1 MHQQHGHFA
10 NTGAAVKRKQRVKI
24 TREAEPTIAESK
36 SDKGKS
42 LLKFSGPTLIV
53 TIFSLLVVAIIQYY
67 LIIQVPSQQRTN
79 RYLNTTLTSYA
90 ELVRLTATGSAEAL
104 AIASLRSDLQNALQ
118 LRNLAKIT
126 ELEKELT
133 RRFPKIIGV
142 RILLPDL
149 LQTDSKS
156 VPEITNVTLDLIRRA
171 ANGEELSP
179 EVIGIGQKNQYVA
192 IIQRVELQGELLGL
206 IVAGF
211 KMEVINDALA
221 KIQSV
226 PGYLELRQTFQN
238 VKHVLGVHGDPSLKF
253 GEPLGQGG
261 LEGTPW
267 EMAYW
272 PALTEDFSVYGDT
285 LVFWVAVTA
294 MLLLIAG
301 LGFMGYFQ
309 LGKTV
314 QMDAARLFKMVLETK
329 SPHFAIPSGAFKLT
343 IFSDLAHGL
352 SRTGIITIDV
362 ADKREIRNMRKQAN
376 ELRGGVDSGFQDSHS
391 ESLDTAALDLQV
403 LDEEIPVEVPE
414 SIFRAYDI
422 RGIVHEQLTPEV
434 VKEIGRAIGSEA
446 FERGEQTVVVARDG
460 RLSGPVLIEALK
472 QGLMESGR
480 DVIDIGEVPTPVLY
494 FATHFLETH
503 SGVVLTG
510 SHNPSNYNGLKIVLA
525 GETLAEEGIKK
536 LYKRIVSDEL
546 LSGRGSEVSRDIT
559 QDYIGQIVGDV
570 ALAQPLRVVIDC
582 GNGVAG
588 NIAPQLYQS
597 LGCEVI
603 GLYCDVDGNFPNHHP
618 DPSKE
623 ENLQEMIKIVK
634 SEKADLGLAFD
645 GDGDRVGVVDSEG
658 NIIWPDTQMM
668 LYSMDLLSRN
678 PGSDIIFDVKC
689 SRHLSATIRGH
700 GGRPIMWKTG
710 HSLIKAKMKETGA
723 LLAGE
728 RSGHIFFKERWY
740 GFDDGLYAGARMLE
754 ILASD
759 FRKSGDVFKVFPKTL
774 NTPELNLEFGDEEK
788 FEFVKKLIKVGR
800 FGEGKINTI
809 DGIRVDYPEGWGLI
823 RASNTSPQLV
833 MRFEADSQEAFVKI
847 KEVFRKQMLKVDP
860 SLTLP
865 F

>member
-1 MHQQHGHFA
+1 M
-10 NTGAAVKRKQRVKI
+10 KRKQRARITPEKEVAVKK
-24 TREAEPTIAESK
+24 AVA
-36 SDKGKS
+36 DKGQS
-42 LLKFSGPTLIV
+42 LLNFSASILII
-53 TIFSLLVVAIIQYY
+53 TIVSLLLVAIIQYY
-67 LIIQVPSQQRTN
+67 LIIQVPSQKRTN

-90 ELVRLTATGSAEAL
+90 ELVRLTATGSVESL
-104 AIASLRSDLQNALQ
+104 AIASLQADVQDALKNKNLLKINGIESDLAL
-118 LRNLAKIT
+118 
-126 ELEKELT
+126 
-133 RRFPKIIGV
+133 RFPKVIGV
-142 RILLPDL
+142 RILLPEL

-171 ANGEELSP
+171 AEGEELSP
-179 EVIGIGQKNQYVA
+179 EVISMGQANQYIA
-192 IIQRVELQGELLGL
+192 IIQRVEDNGQLIGL
-206 IVAGF
+206 ILAGF
-211 KMEVINDALA
+211 EMDVINDALT

-238 VKHVLGVHGDPSLKF
+238 VNHILGTHGDPALKF
-253 GEPLGQGG
+253 GDPLGRGR

-272 PALTEDFSVYGDT
+272 PARDEDFSVYGDT
-285 LVFWVAVTA
+285 LVFWVAVTL
-294 MLLLIAG
+294 MLMLIAG
-301 LGFMGYFQ
+301 LGFLGYFR

-314 QMDAARLFKMVLETK
+314 QMDAARLLKMILESK

-352 SRTGIITIDV
+352 SRTGIISV
-362 ADKREIRNMRKQAN
+362 EHASKSELLAN
-376 ELRGGVDSGFQDSHS
+376 KKPAAATNNSMQETSASMYEENS
-391 ESLDTAALDLQV
+391 EALDLQV
-403 LDEEIPVEVPE
+403 LGEEVPVDVPE

-460 RLSGPVLIEALK
+460 RLSGPMLMEALT

-503 SGVVLTG
+503 SGVMLTG
-510 SHNPSNYNGLKIVLA
+510 SHNPSNYNGLKIVIA
-525 GETLAEEGIKK
+525 GDTLSGEGIKK

-546 LSGRGSEVSRDIT
+546 LSGRGSQESRDIS

-623 ENLQEMIKIVK
+623 ENLQELIKIVK

-645 GDGDRVGVVDSEG
+645 GDGDRVGVVDSDG

-689 SRHLSATIRGH
+689 SRHLSSTIRGH
-700 GGRPIMWKTG
+700 GGRPVMWKTG

-728 RSGHIFFKERWY
+728 RSGHIFFKERWF
-740 GFDDGLYAGARMLE
+740 GFDDGLYAGSRMLE

-759 FRKSGDVFKVFPKTL
+759 FRKSADVFKVFPKTL
-774 NTPELNLEFGDEEK
+774 DTPELNIDMDDDVK
-788 FEFVKKLIKVGR
+788 FEFIKKLQKIGR
-800 FGEGKINTI
+800 FGDGKINTI
-809 DGIRVDYPEGWGLI
+809 DGIRVDYPKGWGLV
-823 RASNTSPQLV
+823 RASNTSPKLV
-833 MRFEADSQEAFVKI
+833 IRFEADNDEAFVKI
-847 KEVFRKQMLKVDP
+847 KEIFRKQMTKADP
-860 SLTLP
+860 SLELP

>member
-1 MHQQHGHFA
+1 M
-10 NTGAAVKRKQRVKI
+10 KRKQRAKI
-24 TREAEPTIAESK
+24 TPEKQAAIKQVSA
-36 SDKGKS
+36 DKGKS
-42 LLKFSGPTLIV
+42 LLKFSASILAV
-53 TIFSLLVVAIIQYY
+53 TIISLLFVAIIQYY
-67 LIIQVPSQQRTN
+67 LIIQVPSQKRTN

-90 ELVRLTATGSAEAL
+90 ELVRLTATGSVEAL
-104 AIASLRSDLQNALQ
+104 AIASLQADVQDAL
-118 LRNLAKIT
+118 LDRNLVKIN
-126 ELEKELT
+126 EIEKDLAL
-133 RRFPKIIGV
+133 RFPKVIGV
-142 RILLPDL
+142 RILLPEL

-171 ANGEELSP
+171 AEGEELSP
-179 EVIGIGQKNQYVA
+179 EVISMGQPNQYVA
-192 IIQRVELQGELLGL
+192 IIQRVEQNDKLIGL
-206 IVAGF
+206 ILAGF
-211 KMEVINDALA
+211 KMEVINDALT

-238 VKHVLGVHGDPSLKF
+238 VKHVLGTHGDPSLKF
-253 GEPLGQGG
+253 GEPLGQGR

-272 PALTEDFSVYGDT
+272 PAQDEDFSVYGDT
-285 LVFWVAVTA
+285 LVFWVAVTL
-294 MLLLIAG
+294 MLMLIAG
-301 LGFMGYFQ
+301 LGFIGYYR

-314 QMDAARLFKMVLETK
+314 QMDAARLLKMILSSK
-329 SPHFAIPSGAFKLT
+329 SPHFAIPNGAFQLT

-352 SRTGIITIDV
+352 SRTGIITVEHASKAELRAQKKPSSQSSAANNSMQEASQAEII
-362 ADKREIRNMRKQAN
+362 ADKE
-376 ELRGGVDSGFQDSHS
+376 
-391 ESLDTAALDLQV
+391 ALDLQV
-403 LDEEIPVEVPE
+403 FNEDIPVDVPE

-460 RLSGPVLIEALK
+460 RLSGPVLVEALK

-503 SGVVLTG
+503 SGVMLTG
-510 SHNPSNYNGLKIVLA
+510 SHNPSNYNGLKIVIA
-525 GETLAEEGIKK
+525 GDTLSGDGIKK

-546 LSGRGSEVSRDIT
+546 LSGRGSEESRDIS

-588 NIAPQLYQS
+588 NIAPQLFQS

-618 DPSKE
+618 DPSQE

-700 GGRPIMWKTG
+700 GGRPVMWKTG

-728 RSGHIFFKERWY
+728 RSGHIFFKERWF

-759 FRKSGDVFKVFPKTL
+759 FRKSVDVFKVFPKTL
-774 NTPELNLEFGDEEK
+774 DTPELNVDIDDDEK
-788 FEFVKKLIKVGR
+788 FEYINKLIKTGR
-800 FGEGKINTI
+800 FGDGKINTI
-809 DGIRVDYPEGWGLI
+809 DGIRVDYPKGWGLV
-823 RASNTSPQLV
+823 RASNTSPKLV
-833 MRFEADSQEAFVKI
+833 IRFEADNEEAFVKI
-847 KEVFRKQMLKVDP
+847 KEIFRKQMSKVDP
-860 SLTLP
+860 SISLP

>member
-1 MHQQHGHFA
+1 M
-10 NTGAAVKRKQRVKI
+10 KRKQRAKI
-24 TREAEPTIAESK
+24 TPEKEAAVKKIKT
-36 SDKGKS
+36 DKGKTLLNFSASILIITIVS
-42 LLKFSGPTLIV
+42 LL
-53 TIFSLLVVAIIQYY
+53 LVAMIQYY
-67 LIIQVPSQQRTN
+67 LIIQVPSQKRTN

-90 ELVRLTATGSAEAL
+90 ELVRLTATGSVEAL
-104 AIASLRSDLQNALQ
+104 AIASLQADVQNALKNK
-118 LRNLAKIT
+118 NLLKINEIET
-126 ELEKELT
+126 DLAL
-133 RRFPKIIGV
+133 RFPKVIGV
-142 RILLPDL
+142 RILLPEL

-171 ANGEELSP
+171 AEGEELSP
-179 EVIGIGQKNQYVA
+179 EVIAMGQPNQYIA
-192 IIQRVELQGELLGL
+192 IIQRVEENGHLIGL
-206 IVAGF
+206 ILAGF
-211 KMEVINDALA
+211 EMDVINDALT

-238 VKHVLGVHGDPSLKF
+238 VNHILGTHGDPSLKF
-253 GEPLGQGG
+253 GEPLGQGR

-272 PALTEDFSVYGDT
+272 PARNEDFSVYGDT
-285 LVFWVAVTA
+285 LVFWVAVTL
-294 MLLLIAG
+294 MLMLIAG
-301 LGFMGYFQ
+301 LGFLGYFR

-314 QMDAARLFKMVLETK
+314 QMDAARLLKMILDSK
-329 SPHFAIPSGAFKLT
+329 SPHFSIPSGAFKLT

-352 SRTGIITIDV
+352 SRTGVITV
-362 ADKREIRNMRKQAN
+362 EHASKSELQALKQTAATKTPATTAN
-376 ELRGGVDSGFQDSHS
+376 NSMQETTAS
-391 ESLDTAALDLQV
+391 EFAEDNALDLQV
-403 LDEEIPVEVPE
+403 LDEEVPVDVPE

-460 RLSGPVLIEALK
+460 RLSGPMLIEALK

-503 SGVVLTG
+503 SGVMLTG
-510 SHNPSNYNGLKIVLA
+510 SHNPANHNGLKIVIA
-525 GETLAEEGIKK
+525 GDTLSGEGIKK

-546 LSGRGSEVSRDIT
+546 LSGRGSQESRDIS

-588 NIAPQLYQS
+588 NIAPQLFQS

-623 ENLQEMIKIVK
+623 ENLQELIKIVK

-645 GDGDRVGVVDSEG
+645 GDGDRVGVVDSDG

-700 GGRPIMWKTG
+700 GGRPVMWKTG

-740 GFDDGLYAGARMLE
+740 GFDDGLYAGSRMLE

-759 FRKSGDVFKVFPKTL
+759 FRKSADVFKVFPKTL
-774 NTPELNLEFGDEEK
+774 NTPEINIAIGDDEK
-788 FEFVKKLIKVGR
+788 FEFIKKLVKIGR
-800 FGEGKINTI
+800 FGDGKINTI
-809 DGIRVDYPEGWGLI
+809 DGIRVDYPKGWGLV
-823 RASNTSPQLV
+823 RASNTSPNLV
-833 MRFEADSQEAFVKI
+833 LRFEADNDEAFVKI
-847 KEVFRKQMLKVDP
+847 KEIFRKQMTKADA
-860 SLTLP
+860 SIELP

>member
-1 MHQQHGHFA
+1 M
-10 NTGAAVKRKQRVKI
+10 KRKQRAKI
-24 TREAEPTIAESK
+24 SPEKQAAIKQVSA
-36 SDKGKS
+36 DKGKS
-42 LLKFSGPTLIV
+42 LLKFSASILAV
-53 TIFSLLVVAIIQYY
+53 TIISLLFVAIIQYY
-67 LIIQVPSQQRTN
+67 LIIQVPSQKRTN

-90 ELVRLTATGSAEAL
+90 ELVRLTATGSVEAL
-104 AIASLRSDLQNALQ
+104 AIASLQADVQDAL
-118 LRNLAKIT
+118 LDRNLVKIN
-126 ELEKELT
+126 EIEKDLAL
-133 RRFPKIIGV
+133 RFPKVIGV
-142 RILLPDL
+142 RILLPEL
-149 LQTDSKS
+149 LQTDTKS

-171 ANGEELSP
+171 AEGEELSP
-179 EVIGIGQKNQYVA
+179 EVISMGQPNQYVA
-192 IIQRVELQGELLGL
+192 IIQRVEQNDKLIGL
-206 IVAGF
+206 ILAGF
-211 KMEVINDALA
+211 KMEVINDALT

-238 VKHVLGVHGDPSLKF
+238 VKHVLGTHGDPSLKF
-253 GEPLGQGG
+253 GEPLGQGR

-272 PALTEDFSVYGDT
+272 PAQDEDFSVYGDT
-285 LVFWVAVTA
+285 LVFWVAVTL
-294 MLLLIAG
+294 MLMLIAG
-301 LGFMGYFQ
+301 LGFIGYYR

-314 QMDAARLFKMVLETK
+314 QMDAARLLKMILSSK
-329 SPHFAIPSGAFKLT
+329 SPHFAIPNGAFQLT

-352 SRTGIITIDV
+352 SRTGIITVEHASKAELRAQKKPSSQSPAANNSMQEASQAEII
-362 ADKREIRNMRKQAN
+362 ADKE
-376 ELRGGVDSGFQDSHS
+376 
-391 ESLDTAALDLQV
+391 ALDLQV
-403 LDEEIPVEVPE
+403 FDEDIPVDVPE

-460 RLSGPVLIEALK
+460 RLSGPVLVEALK

-503 SGVVLTG
+503 SGVMLTG
-510 SHNPSNYNGLKIVLA
+510 SHNPSNYNGLKIVIA
-525 GETLAEEGIKK
+525 GDTLSGDGIKK

-546 LSGRGSEVSRDIT
+546 LSGRGSEESRDIS

-588 NIAPQLYQS
+588 NIAPQLFQS

-618 DPSKE
+618 DPSQE

-700 GGRPIMWKTG
+700 GGRPVMWKTG

-728 RSGHIFFKERWY
+728 RSGHIFFKERWF

-759 FRKSGDVFKVFPKTL
+759 FRKSVDVFKVFPKTL
-774 NTPELNLEFGDEEK
+774 DTPELNVDIDDDEK
-788 FEFVKKLIKVGR
+788 FEYINKLIKTGR
-800 FGEGKINTI
+800 FGDGKINTI
-809 DGIRVDYPEGWGLI
+809 DGIRVDYPKGWGLV
-823 RASNTSPQLV
+823 RASNTSPKLV
-833 MRFEADSQEAFVKI
+833 IRFEADNEEAFVKI
-847 KEVFRKQMLKVDP
+847 KEIFRKQMSKVDP
-860 SLTLP
+860 SISLP

>member
-1 MHQQHGHFA
+1 
-10 NTGAAVKRKQRVKI
+10 VKRKQRVKI
-24 TREAEPTIAESK
+24 SPEKEASEKKVTA
-36 SDKGKS
+36 DKGQT
-42 LLKFSGPTLIV
+42 LLKFSASILAITV
-53 TIFSLLVVAIIQYY
+53 VSLLLVAIIQYY
-67 LIIQVPSQQRTN
+67 LIIQVPSQKRTN

-90 ELVRLTATGSAEAL
+90 ELVRLTATGSVEAL
-104 AIASLRSDLQNALQ
+104 AIASLQADVQHALLNKNLLKINEIESDLAL
-118 LRNLAKIT
+118 
-126 ELEKELT
+126 
-133 RRFPKIIGV
+133 RFPKVIGV
-142 RILLPDL
+142 RILLPEL
-149 LQTDSKS
+149 LQTDTQS

-171 ANGEELSP
+171 AEGEELSP
-179 EVIGIGQKNQYVA
+179 EVISMGQPNQYIA
-192 IIQRVELQGELLGL
+192 IIQRVEQNGKLIGL
-206 IVAGF
+206 ILAGF
-211 KMEVINDALA
+211 KMDVINDALV

-238 VKHVLGVHGDPSLKF
+238 VNHVLGTHGDPSLKF
-253 GEPLGQGG
+253 GEPLGEGR

-272 PALTEDFSVYGDT
+272 PAQDEDFSVYGDT
-285 LVFWVAVTA
+285 LVFWIAVTL
-294 MLLLIAG
+294 MLMLIAG
-301 LGFMGYFQ
+301 LGFLGYFR

-314 QMDAARLFKMVLETK
+314 QMDAARLLKMILESK

-352 SRTGIITIDV
+352 SRTGIITV
-362 ADKREIRNMRKQAN
+362 ERASKSELNAQRKSVLKPGEMSQAN
-376 ELRGGVDSGFQDSHS
+376 NSMQETRNS
-391 ESLDTAALDLQV
+391 EFEENNDALDLQV
-403 LDEEIPVEVPE
+403 LDEEVPVDVPE
-414 SIFRAYDI
+414 AIFRAYDI
-422 RGIVHEQLTPEV
+422 RGIVHEELTPEV

-460 RLSGPVLIEALK
+460 RLSGPMLIEALK
-472 QGLMESGR
+472 QGLIESGR

-503 SGVVLTG
+503 SGVMLTG
-510 SHNPSNYNGLKIVLA
+510 SHNPSNYNGLKIVIA
-525 GETLAEEGIKK
+525 GDTLSGEGIKK

-546 LSGRGSEVSRDIT
+546 LSGRGSQESRDIS

-588 NIAPQLYQS
+588 NIAPQLFQS

-618 DPSKE
+618 DPSQA
-623 ENLQEMIKIVK
+623 ENLQELIKIVK

-645 GDGDRVGVVDSEG
+645 GDGDRVGVVDSDG

-700 GGRPIMWKTG
+700 GGRPVMWKTG

-728 RSGHIFFKERWY
+728 RSGHIFFKERWF

-759 FRKSGDVFKVFPKTL
+759 FRKSADVFKVFPKTL
-774 NTPELNLEFGDEEK
+774 DTPELHVDINDDEK
-788 FEFVKKLIKVGR
+788 FEYIKKLEKIGR
-800 FGEGKINTI
+800 FGDGKINTI
-809 DGIRVDYPEGWGLI
+809 DGIRVDYPKGWGLV
-823 RASNTSPQLV
+823 RASNTSPKLV
-833 MRFEADSQEAFVKI
+833 IRFEADNEEAFVKI
-847 KEVFRKQMLKVDP
+847 KEIFRKQMTKADP
-860 SLTLP
+860 SITLP